1 MKDQNVNEIEVKG
14 VTRPLQVNDPVAYV
28 KDNVHYQGKIKEFDK
43 EGNTELLIYNSKD
56 VKSLIVPKGEKIEP
70 LFILDKDQKMVYLKF
85 TYDDVKSAL
94 SNKTDVK
101 VNFAEDKNYIF
112 NLMLGNK
119 TDVISIEKNIDG
131 TLKPTEGRLQM
142 KRMEESKLP
151 YVHADVKFKEL
162 NLERPIYGKVLDV
175 EQKQKLQKTGEL
187 GLVQG
192 FKSGEGKEF
201 NLWVSLDKGLN
212 KVVTARENDIY
223 IGKIFG
229 VSPSEKQLQEL
240 KSGNGTIIEI
250 KGKNYFIQ
258 PSAASSKADG
268 IKSYTEEKAKELKL
282 ITEEKEEK
290 KNDKSKGVK
299 LK

>member
-1 MKDQNVNEIEVKG
+1 MKDQDVNEIEVKG

-94 SNKTDVK
+94 SNKSDVK
-101 VNFAEDKNYIF
+101 VNFSEDKNYIF

-142 KRMEESKLP
+142 KRMEENKLP

-162 NLERPIYGKVLDV
+162 NLERPIYGKVLDA

-192 FKSGEGKEF
+192 FKSGAGQEF

-229 VSPSEKQLQEL
+229 VTPNEKQLQEL
-240 KSGNGTIIEI
+240 KSGNGTILEI

-282 ITEEKEEK
+282 IQEAKEEK
-290 KNDKSKGVK
+290 KNEKSKGIK

>member
-1 MKDQNVNEIEVKG
+1 MKDQDVNEIEVKG

-43 EGNTELLIYNSKD
+43 EGNTELQIFNSKD

-70 LFILDKDQKMVYLKF
+70 LFTLDKDQKMIYLKF

-94 SNKTDVK
+94 SNKSDVK
-101 VNFAEDKNYIF
+101 VKFADDKNYIF

-131 TLKPTEGRLQM
+131 TLKPTEGRLQI

-151 YVHADVKFKEL
+151 YVNADVKFKEL
-162 NLERPIYGKVLDV
+162 NLERPIYGKVLDA

-192 FKSGEGKEF
+192 FKSGAGKEF
-201 NLWVSLDKGLN
+201 NLWVSLDKDLN
-212 KVVTARENDIY
+212 KVVTARENEIY

-229 VSPSEKQLQEL
+229 VTPNEKQLQEL
-240 KSGNGTIIEI
+240 KSGSGTILEI

-258 PSAASSKADG
+258 PSAASTKADG
-268 IKSYTEEKAKELKL
+268 IKMYSEEKAKELKL

>member
-1 MKDQNVNEIEVKG
+1 MKDQDVNEIEVKG

-94 SNKTDVK
+94 NNKTDVK

-142 KRMEESKLP
+142 KRMEESRLP

-162 NLERPIYGKVLDV
+162 NLERPIYGKVLDA

-192 FKSGEGKEF
+192 FKSGAGQEF

-229 VSPSEKQLQEL
+229 VTPNEKQLQEL

-268 IKSYTEEKAKELKL
+268 IKSYSEEKAKELKL
-282 ITEEKEEK
+282 IQEAKEEK
-290 KNDKSKGVK
+290 KNEKSKGVK

>member
-43 EGNTELLIYNSKD
+43 EGNTELQIFNSKD

-70 LFILDKDQKMVYLKF
+70 LFILDKDQKMIYLKF

-94 SNKTDVK
+94 SNKSDVK
-101 VNFAEDKNYIF
+101 VKFADDKNYIF

-131 TLKPTEGRLQM
+131 TLKPTEGRLQI

-151 YVHADVKFKEL
+151 YVNADVKFKEL
-162 NLERPIYGKVLDV
+162 NLERPIYGKVLDA

-192 FKSGEGKEF
+192 FKSGAGKEF
-201 NLWVSLDKGLN
+201 SLWVSLDKDLN
-212 KVVTARENDIY
+212 KVVTARENEIY

-229 VSPSEKQLQEL
+229 VTPNEKQLQEL
-240 KSGNGTIIEI
+240 KSGIGTILEI

-258 PSAASSKADG
+258 PSAASTKADG
-268 IKSYTEEKAKELKL
+268 IKMYSEEKAKELKL

>member
-1 MKDQNVNEIEVKG
+1 MKDQDVNEIEVKG

-28 KDNVHYQGKIKEFDK
+28 KDGVHYQGKIQNIDK
-43 EGNTELLIYNSKD
+43 DGNTELQIYNSKD
-56 VKSLIVPKGEKIEP
+56 VKSLTVPRDEKIEP

-94 SNKTDVK
+94 SNKSDVK
-101 VNFAEDKNYIF
+101 VKFAEDKNYIF

-151 YVHADVKFKEL
+151 YIYADVKFKEL
-162 NLERPIYGKVLDV
+162 NLERPIYGKVLDA

-192 FKSGEGKEF
+192 FKSGTGQEF

-223 IGKIFG
+223 LGKIFG
-229 VSPSEKQLQEL
+229 VTPNEKQLQEL
-240 KSGNGTIIEI
+240 KSGNGTILEI

-282 ITEEKEEK
+282 IQEAKEEK
-290 KNDKSKGVK
+290 KNEKSKGVK

>member
-1 MKDQNVNEIEVKG
+1 MKDQDVNEIEVKG

-28 KDNVHYQGKIKEFDK
+28 KDGVHYQGKIQNIDK
-43 EGNTELLIYNSKD
+43 DGNTELQIYNSKD
-56 VKSLIVPKGEKIEP
+56 VKSLTVPRDEKIEP

-94 SNKTDVK
+94 SNKSDVK
-101 VNFAEDKNYIF
+101 VKFAEDKNYIF

-142 KRMEESKLP
+142 KRMAESKLP
-151 YVHADVKFKEL
+151 YIHADVTFKEL
-162 NLERPIYGKVLDV
+162 NLERPIYGKVLDA

-192 FKSGEGKEF
+192 FKSGTGQEF

-223 IGKIFG
+223 LGKIFG
-229 VSPSEKQLQEL
+229 VTPNEKQLQEL
-240 KSGNGTIIEI
+240 KSGSGTILEI

-282 ITEEKEEK
+282 IQEAKEEK
-290 KNDKSKGVK
+290 KNEKSKGVK

>member
-1 MKDQNVNEIEVKG
+1 MKDQDVNEIEVKG
-14 VTRPLQVNDPVAYV
+14 VTRPLQINDPVAYV
-28 KDNVHYQGKIKEFDK
+28 KDGVHYQGKIQNIDK
-43 EGNTELLIYNSKD
+43 DGNTELQIYNSKD
-56 VKSLIVPKGEKIEP
+56 VKSLTVPRDEKIEP

-94 SNKTDVK
+94 SNKSDVK
-101 VNFAEDKNYIF
+101 VKFAEDKNYIF

-151 YVHADVKFKEL
+151 YIHADVKFKEL
-162 NLERPIYGKVLDV
+162 NLERPIYGKVLDA

-192 FKSGEGKEF
+192 FKSGTGQEF

-223 IGKIFG
+223 LGKIFG
-229 VSPSEKQLQEL
+229 VTPNEKQLQEL
-240 KSGNGTIIEI
+240 KSGNGTILEI

-282 ITEEKEEK
+282 IQEAKEEK
-290 KNDKSKGVK
+290 KNEKSKGVK